1 MRVLLLVMDEQ
12 RIILDHLYAMISVN
26 ISVCD
31 VMRLNKVQQSHLAT
45 VFKEVDYQAYD
56 RIVVFLRLK
65 RLQTQVDVLRCIPGL
80 VFLEHDACQNY
91 MPSSKYHG
99 AYSAFYKLLP
109 WAKVLCSGYQL
120 ASRLRQ
126 EGVDAVFVSK
136 GYDERLVCDMGRP
149 RDIEVAFIGS
159 AKGRT
164 YVHRREF
171 LRQVGSASNLL
182 VTRTES
188 GGEYIELLNRV
199 RVFISADV
207 GMGEYMVKNFEAMA
221 CGCVLLAWSQGEEE
235 DAALGF
241 KDGHNVMLCR
251 SASEALE
258 KLALLRSAPA
268 LADRIAREGKAFA
281 ESRYTFARIGRDLA
295 RAIEAPMRPWPG
307 LSLWQKLWIRVRHG
321 MKI

>member
-12 RIILDHLYAMISVN
+12 RIILDHLYEMIRVN
-26 ISVCD
+26 ISACD
-31 VMRLNKVQQSHLAT
+31 VVRLSRRQQSRLAG
-45 VFKEVDYQAYD
+45 VLKQANYQGYD
-56 RIVVFLRLK
+56 RVVIFLRLK

-136 GYDERLVCDMGRP
+136 GYDERLVCDMSKP
-149 RDIEVAFIGS
+149 RDIEAAFIGS

-171 LRQVGSASNLL
+171 LRQVGSACNLL

-188 GGEYIELLNRV
+188 GDAYIELLNRV
-199 RVFISADV
+199 RIFVSADV

-221 CGCVLLAWSQGEEE
+221 CGCVLLAWSQGAEE
-235 DAALGF
+235 DSALGF
-241 KDGHNVMLCR
+241 EDGHNVMLCS

-258 KLALLRSAPA
+258 KLALLRSDPD

-281 ESRYTFARIGRDLA
+281 ESRYTFAHIGRDLA

-307 LSLWQKLWIRVRHG
+307 LTPWQKLWVRVRHG
-321 MKI
+321 MKV